1 MPSKLSLSLSAVKIR
16 KAIGPDFIPNRI
28 VKEFVQELAPVFR
41 DIHNPSL
48 FEGYFPDALKATHYW
63 TQFPRSLHHNGL
75 RAIYGLSLWGVP
87 LQGLGGFY
95 PCSLIVQVSHQ
106 IDLRQYERA
115 GHSPTDALVHLL
127 QAVYEAVDM
136 ENVVLGSFLLIT
148 QRVLIWLIIAFFR
161 SGTQAVRIENTFS
174 EWKSPKGDIPQGT
187 KLGVI
192 LFIIM
197 TNNLLHSWNLRIK
210 FVDDTTAFEI
220 IPRNTVSSLNFAIND
235 LFLKDYPLLHFFLIF
250 FKTDDSSGGL
260 YTCHTM

>member
-1 MPSKLSLSLSAVKIR
+1 M
-16 KAIGPDFIPNRI
+16 
-28 VKEFVQELAPVFR
+28 
-41 DIHNPSL
+41 
-48 FEGYFPDALKATHYW
+48 
-63 TQFPRSLHHNGL
+63 
-75 RAIYGLSLWGVP
+75 
-87 LQGLGGFY
+87 
-95 PCSLIVQVSHQ
+95 
-106 IDLRQYERA
+106 
-115 GHSPTDALVHLL
+115 
-127 QAVYEAVDM
+127 
-136 ENVVLGSFLLIT
+136 
-148 QRVLIWLIIAFFR
+148 
-161 SGTQAVRIENTFS
+161 RIENTFS